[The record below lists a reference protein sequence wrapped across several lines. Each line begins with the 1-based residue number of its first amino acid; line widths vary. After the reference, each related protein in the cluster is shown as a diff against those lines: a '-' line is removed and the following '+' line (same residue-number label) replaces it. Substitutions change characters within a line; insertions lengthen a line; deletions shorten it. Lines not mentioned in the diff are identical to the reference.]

1 MQVVFSIVVLWV
13 ATHFTRQAKAQATN
27 GIISGTVIDA
37 SGAAVP
43 GVTIQVKN
51 VNTGV
56 TRTVL
61 TNEQGRYRVPDL
73 LVGAYEVQGALPGFQ
88 TVVQRGI
95 PLTVGSERVVDFSLQ
110 VGQPETTVTVEGEIA
125 QVDTTS
131 TAIASLIEQKQIA
144 DLPLN
149 GRNYTQLIALAP
161 GVQQAAPGTSGFY
174 GRGANFSVAG
184 ARPEGQAFL
193 LDNTNVQDFW
203 NHGPGSAVLGTTL
216 GVEAIGEF
224 STQTNTYGAQFGGAG
239 AAINAVT
246 RSGTNQFHGS
256 VFEYFRNSVLDARGP
271 FDGPK
276 LPTFRQNQFGAS
288 LGGPIRK
295 DKTFFFA
302 NYEGLRR
309 GLGLTRVTFVPDAN
323 AHNGILPG
331 LNPIPLSPLI
341 QQLLTYYP
349 IPNNSIGGGLGRY
362 SVVATQAGNED
373 YILGR
378 VDHMISATD
387 SVFGRYI
394 RDRADF
400 TDPFSGSN
408 LPLWP
413 ETHRTGNH
421 YATIEE
427 RHIVSSAVV
436 NLARFSFVRTREG
449 SNLNDNL
456 PGLSFYPNRKNGTIS
471 VAAGTTISGSV
482 APLGSSIFLPFQIV
496 QNKFSGADDVYWTH
510 GLHNLRI
517 GGYVERVQSNVNA
530 PGWFGGNWSFSSLEN
545 FLRGNP
551 SVFLGPLPGQEDAYR
566 DFREIDAVGYV
577 QDEWRVR
584 PKLTL
589 NLGLRYNFVSNPVT
603 VKHPLNAITDFVKG
617 TGFVQVPNVFK
628 NNPSLRNFD
637 PRFGFA
643 YDPFNDHKTS
653 IRGGFGVFHNPVQP
667 RTYASA
673 YYFNPPYVLGTV
685 IAPSFPSPFA
695 SLTAPLPSQTNGVN
709 YDTPST
715 PYLMQWNLNLQR
727 QVMEATILTVG
738 YVGSRGAHLFNQRDQ
753 NPPIPAIGPTGER
766 IYGTLGPTGVVV
778 PNRRRNTAFG
788 PLNSA
793 EPTANSIYNSLQAN
807 LNRRFQRNVQAQ
819 VSYTWSHCTD
829 NSSSTYG
836 LEGGL
841 PILDPY
847 DAARDRGNCLFDR
860 RHSLVIS
867 SLVALPFKGAFAGH
881 QLIEGWQLTGIWN
894 VRTGPPLNILT
905 GFDQSGLGLSTN
917 HNRPSLKP
925 GRTWDDIKIGKLNR
939 WFDPTAFTLQPVGT
953 IGNLGRN
960 VFFGPGFSNIDFSAM
975 KNTRLKEQLNLQFRA
990 EFYNLLNHPNW
1001 GLPNVNVFTQA
1012 ANGGGNYSPAAG
1024 TITSLAAPQRQI
1036 QFALKMIF

>member
-1 MQVVFSIVVLWV
+1 MSRNILMQVVFSIVVLWV

-27 GIISGTVIDA
+27 GIISGTVTDA

-216 GVEAIGEF
+216 GVEAIAEF

-295 DKTFFFA
+295 NKTFFFT

-309 GLGLTRVTFVPDAN
+309 L
-323 AHNGILPG
+323 
-331 LNPIPLSPLI
+331 
-341 QQLLTYYP
+341 
-349 IPNNSIGGGLGRY
+349 
-362 SVVATQAGNED
+362 
-373 YILGR
+373 
-378 VDHMISATD
+378 
-387 SVFGRYI
+387 
-394 RDRADF
+394 
-400 TDPFSGSN
+400 
-408 LPLWP
+408 
-413 ETHRTGNH
+413 
-421 YATIEE
+421 
-427 RHIVSSAVV
+427 
-436 NLARFSFVRTREG
+436 
-449 SNLNDNL
+449 
-456 PGLSFYPNRKNGTIS
+456 
-471 VAAGTTISGSV
+471 
-482 APLGSSIFLPFQIV
+482 
-496 QNKFSGADDVYWTH
+496 
-510 GLHNLRI
+510 
-517 GGYVERVQSNVNA
+517 
-530 PGWFGGNWSFSSLEN
+530 
-545 FLRGNP
+545 
-551 SVFLGPLPGQEDAYR
+551 
-566 DFREIDAVGYV
+566 
-577 QDEWRVR
+577 
-584 PKLTL
+584 
-589 NLGLRYNFVSNPVT
+589 
-603 VKHPLNAITDFVKG
+603 
-617 TGFVQVPNVFK
+617 NVFK

-667 RTYASA
+667 RTVWKVVFLFWTLTMLLAIA
-673 YYFNPPYVLGTV
+673 ETV
-685 IAPSFPSPFA
+685 CLIA
-695 SLTAPLPSQTNGVN
+695 
-709 YDTPST
+709 
-715 PYLMQWNLNLQR
+715 
-727 QVMEATILTVG
+727 AT
-738 YVGSRGAHLFNQRDQ
+738 R
-753 NPPIPAIGPTGER
+753 
-766 IYGTLGPTGVVV
+766 
-778 PNRRRNTAFG
+778 
-788 PLNSA
+788 
-793 EPTANSIYNSLQAN
+793 
-807 LNRRFQRNVQAQ
+807 
-819 VSYTWSHCTD
+819 
-829 NSSSTYG
+829 SSS
-836 LEGGL
+836 
-841 PILDPY
+841 
-847 DAARDRGNCLFDR
+847 
-860 RHSLVIS
+860 V
-867 SLVALPFKGAFAGH
+867 V
-881 QLIEGWQLTGIWN
+881 
-894 VRTGPPLNILT
+894 
-905 GFDQSGLGLSTN
+905 
-917 HNRPSLKP
+917 
-925 GRTWDDIKIGKLNR
+925 
-939 WFDPTAFTLQPVGT
+939 
-953 IGNLGRN
+953 
-960 VFFGPGFSNIDFSAM
+960 
-975 KNTRLKEQLNLQFRA
+975 
-990 EFYNLLNHPNW
+990 
-1001 GLPNVNVFTQA
+1001 
-1012 ANGGGNYSPAAG
+1012 
-1024 TITSLAAPQRQI
+1024 
-1036 QFALKMIF
+1036 